1 MQISAVGSTPSVFV
15 NNPLASKAKSGPQPQ
30 FGPDSTQSQAWLW
43 KAAATTSM
51 PGSTDIPQ
59 TGSKVLMRALISML
73 EATLGAGGGD
83 STQGALGNEYRSA
96 FAVVNAQGSHPMN
109 AYLSQTW
116 TQRMRGALQRIAA
129 DLAPGAGGSST
140 MEEADVQALVTGLA
154 SAGPDQAD
162 EAAFVRSMLTGLSS
176 AISGNESSAPGSIIS
191 VQA

>member
-1 MQISAVGSTPSVFV
+1 
-15 NNPLASKAKSGPQPQ
+15 
-30 FGPDSTQSQAWLW
+30 
-43 KAAATTSM
+43 M
-51 PGSTDIPQ
+51 PGTTDIPQ

-83 STQGALGNEYRSA
+83 SAQGALGNEYRSA